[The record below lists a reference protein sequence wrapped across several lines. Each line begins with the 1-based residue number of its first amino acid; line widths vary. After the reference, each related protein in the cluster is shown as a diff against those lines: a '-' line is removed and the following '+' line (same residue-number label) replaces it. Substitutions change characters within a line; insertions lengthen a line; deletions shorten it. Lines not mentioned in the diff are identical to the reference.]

1 MTVADAASSSK
12 VEVTLE
18 APEDEP
24 GAELEPV
31 VEDTPEKAPETAAK
45 PEKAKKEA
53 RKPRK
58 GKPKDE
64 EAPDE
69 GDGPSIAA
77 HPRAAR
83 SVARAKSW
91 GALVGFVLGGY
102 LSLPTHTVA
111 SAGLRALVAGLI
123 CWVAVWAGAVFFWRR
138 MVMLEIRAREDE
150 LVRAVEA
157 ARSRNQ
163 AAAAQGAQ
171 AAARA
176 QAAAQF
182 AGEAPGARR

>member
-1 MTVADAASSSK
+1 MADAEAT
-12 VEVTLE
+12 VE

-24 GAELEPV
+24 GAELAA
-31 VEDTPEKAPETAAK
+31 VEIADAPESVPAESDAPAK
-45 PEKAKKEA
+45 PKAKAKEA

-64 EAPDE
+64 AGESAG
-69 GDGPSIAA
+69 GDGPSVAG

-83 SVARAKSW
+83 AVARAKGW
-91 GALVGFVLGGY
+91 GALAGFLLGGY

-111 SAGLRALVAGLI
+111 SAGVRAIVAGLV
-123 CWVAVWAGAVFFWRR
+123 CYVSVWAGAVFFWRR
-138 MVMLEIRAREDE
+138 MVMLEIKAREQE
-150 LVRAVEA
+150 LVRAVEEL
-157 ARSRNQ
+157 RSRQQ
-163 AAAAQGAQ
+163 AAASQGAQ

-176 QAAAQF
+176 QAAAQL